1 MWFVLRMD
9 CWTESI
15 FLENSQNRNV
25 NVKHTWTKITE
36 MHSFNKIEQI
46 FNGIFL
52 LLFCFL
58 KKCSSFKIDNPLLM
72 FLPYIAKY
80 LVMPFMP
87 IKCPS
92 TMGLHYTAH
101 LPIDVQLS
109 RNSPWDSF
117 WSSYITVFSLKVNVQ
132 MICNEAFLEIK
143 NETVSTFSLLFVY
156 VFTDL

>member
-52 LLFCFL
+52 LLFCLL

-72 FLPYIAKY
+72 FLPYIAIAKY

-109 RNSPWDSF
+109 RNSPW
-117 WSSYITVFSLKVNVQ
+117 
-132 MICNEAFLEIK
+132 
-143 NETVSTFSLLFVY
+143 VY
-156 VFTDL
+156 VPVGLIRYWQFLI